1 MIVDILAQ
9 GELEGIFK
17 YCEKREAK
25 GVAGWV
31 KLEFTSSAHILI
43 MVTEQEDRN
52 MFAISLFH
60 FNPAIL
66 LCLPMY
72 MCQM

>member
-1 MIVDILAQ
+1 M
-9 GELEGIFK
+9 
-17 YCEKREAK
+17 
-25 GVAGWV
+25 
-31 KLEFTSSAHILI
+31 KLEFTSSAGILI

-72 MCQM
+72 TCQM